1 MDETKDNDIAS
12 QAHAQIARKER
23 LDDLR
28 ADARYSSERLRL
40 YRARLYS
47 GRPVSLRKMRELE
60 RASEGAAAR
69 LQRGRKAAGAPH
81 P

>member
-1 MDETKDNDIAS
+1 MDETEHNDVAS
-12 QAHAQIARKER
+12 QAHAPKER

-28 ADARYSSERLRL
+28 AEARYSSERLRL

-47 GRPVSLRKMRELE
+47 GRSVSLRKMRELE

-69 LQRGRKAAGAPH
+69 LLRARHAGGAGDRPR
-81 P
+81 